1 MSGVSDDNASARGA
15 EACVNTDCHEES
27 ETSRVLLV
35 ESKQPGANIN
45 KPSSFLQWNV
55 IGLLAKLKDNEF
67 ISFVSHFDFVCF
79 VETFMETS
87 QSNVFVGYFM
97 FVKSAVKLS
106 KQGRHSGGI
115 VCVIRIRKEYTPYV
129 RRLDV
134 EYSNIMVFLIDKE
147 LFRVMK
153 DILYVCEG
161 SPFYPN
167 FHVEDGIGLLE
178 ECLTD
183 CRVTLNDV
191 YVILAGDLNSR
202 TASNSKISSM
212 NSNIFDSLQESQPVN
227 QNRKS

>member
-1 MSGVSDDNASARGA
+1 M
-15 EACVNTDCHEES
+15 
-27 ETSRVLLV
+27 
-35 ESKQPGANIN
+35 
-45 KPSSFLQWNV
+45 
-55 IGLLAKLKDNEF
+55 LKDNEF

-79 VETFMETS
+79 VETFMETF
-87 QSNVFVGYFM
+87 QSNVFVGYLM

-115 VCVIRIRKEYTPYV
+115 VCVIRIRNEYTPYV
-129 RRLDV
+129 RGLDV
-134 EYSNIMVFLIDKE
+134 EYSNIMVFVIDKE

-161 SPFYPN
+161 FPFYPY
-167 FHVEDGIGLLE
+167 FLVDDGIGLLN

-183 CRVTLNDV
+183 CIVTLNDV

-202 TASNSKISSM
+202 TASNSKISWM

-227 QNRKS
+227 QNRKSQDSVVNNYAKLLLNLCTIFDLCILNSVCKGDLQGCYTYISETGSSDND